1 MDIGLHG
8 GGEVKVDDVG
18 DILEVDSSG
27 DAVLLVLGSVGV
39 RCERSRVIVPSPG
52 GVLPMNQTKRSRE
65 LCEFVQ

>member
-1 MDIGLHG
+1 MDVGLNG

-18 DILEVDSSG
+18 DILEVYSSG

-52 GVLPMNQTKRSRE
+52 VYYL
-65 LCEFVQ
+65 